1 MPAKYKPLAI
11 FDSGFGGL
19 TAVRE
24 LRRVDPSADIVY
36 LGDTARVP
44 YGVKSADVIRR
55 YTDEAINWL
64 TRQNVAAII
73 VACGTAS
80 SVALPTLRS
89 GVPVLGVVDPAA
101 RAAALATRSGKI
113 GVAATPATI
122 RSGVYAP
129 AIAHHNN
136 RSEII
141 SRACPLFVP
150 IVESGR
156 VSPNDEV
163 VRVVV
168 ADQLAE
174 LKAAGADTLLLG
186 CTHYPLL
193 SDAISEYMG
202 ADVTLIN
209 SGAEAA
215 LALSELNLPDGSV
228 TQGGT
233 LRCYVTDAPEDFNKY
248 RELFL
253 GSLIPD
259 SVSKIRL
266 AE

>member
-1 MPAKYKPLAI
+1 MAEKYKPIAI

-24 LRRVDPSADIVY
+24 LRRIDPTADILY

-55 YTDEAINWL
+55 YADEAVAWL
-64 TRQNVAAII
+64 TKQHVAAII
-73 VACGTAS
+73 VACGTVS
-80 SVALPTLRS
+80 SVALPALKS
-89 GVPVLGVVDPAA
+89 SVPILGVVEPAA
-101 RAAALATRSGKI
+101 RAAAKATRSGKI

-129 AIAHHNN
+129 AIARYNADA
-136 RSEII
+136 EII

-156 VSPNDEV
+156 TSPNDPV
-163 VRVVV
+163 AKVVV
-168 ADQLAE
+168 ADQLSE

-193 SDAISEYMG
+193 SDAISAYMG

-215 LALSELNLPDGSV
+215 LALSDLPLPDGGA
-228 TQGGT
+228 TRGGT
-233 LRCYVTDAPEDFNKY
+233 LHCFVTDAPEDFNQY
-248 RELFL
+248 SEVFL
-253 GSLIPD
+253 GDLVPD
-259 SVSKIRL
+259 SVNKIWL
-266 AE
+266 V